1 MGEKKTLALL
11 LKKTLLP
18 NDDAVLEFLTME
30 MGKITVFAKK
40 FAKSKKRNE
49 IDFFRVIELGI
60 FQGRNS
66 KSLKQAQTF
75 SLFHNFS
82 RDFWSTQIGFE
93 WLEFIRQIVPE
104 EEIDHKLF
112 KKIID
117 LFTHYSADYKDQWN
131 AYFQVQLL
139 DFAGFWPKFDRVRS
153 DIYFDPL
160 TKKISP
166 PPCGAQRD
174 FVSEAIAITNLER
187 QTLEFLRRADL
198 AEFSVKIEKIP
209 RNFAKIFEV
218 LSAVQSFK

>member
-1 MGEKKTLALL
+1 MGEKKTLAIL

-18 NDDAVLEFLTME
+18 NDDGILEFLTIE

-66 KSLKQAQTF
+66 KSLKSAQTI

-82 RDFWSTQIGFE
+82 RDFKSSQIGFA
-93 WLEFIRQIVPE
+93 WLDILRNILPE
-104 EEIDHKLF
+104 EEVNHDLF
-112 KKIID
+112 KVIID
-117 LFTHYSADYKDQWN
+117 IFSNYSPVDRDKWN
-131 AYFQVQLL
+131 AYFQIQILN
-139 DFAGFWPKFDRVRS
+139 FAGFWPKFDQLRT

-160 TKKISP
+160 TKVIS
-166 PPCGAQRD
+166 RD
-174 FVSEAIAITNLER
+174 FMADSIEILNLER

-198 AEFSVKIEKIP
+198 AEFSAKNGKLP
-209 RNFAKIFEV
+209 DNFAKIFEV
-218 LSAVQSFK
+218 IDVIESFK